1 MVIIRKNFIILIAS
15 IILFAFLFVVNRN
28 HDKWSS
34 FILKSIP
41 DSVSSYSIIDGKLSF
56 PIESG
61 DKKEIDS
68 LLSIILQGE
77 KKIITRGSGVYS
89 IPCIAMNITL
99 NNNEIII
106 FDLSELQGITSYDV
120 LLSLKGKTTTF
131 QVVLSDSDFI
141 FCQNRIDLIKKKYL
155 PYK

>member
-28 HDKWSS
+28 QDKWSS
-34 FILKSIP
+34 LILKSIP

-77 KKIITRGSGVYS
+77 KKIIT
-89 IPCIAMNITL
+89 L

-106 FDLSELQGITSYDV
+106 FDLSELQGLTSYDV

-141 FCQNRIDLIKKKYL
+141 FCQNRIDEIKKKYL